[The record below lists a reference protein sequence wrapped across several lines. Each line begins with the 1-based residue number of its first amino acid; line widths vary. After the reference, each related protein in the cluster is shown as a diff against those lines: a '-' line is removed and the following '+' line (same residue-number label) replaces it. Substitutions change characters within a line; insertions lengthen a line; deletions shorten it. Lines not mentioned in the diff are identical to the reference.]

1 MSQLMLYQPKEK
13 PSDLFSDLNIFF
25 TSILDINQAYYC
37 KASLA
42 ENSVMVERTLIAVEV
57 KGNKDIYAN
66 LEAFYSLKKKYK
78 EEVIFVH
85 IDEPPFNRYFKNEQP
100 FYKRE
105 D

>member
-42 ENSVMVERTLIAVEV
+42 ENSVMVEISYC
-57 KGNKDIYAN
+57 G
-66 LEAFYSLKKKYK
+66 
-78 EEVIFVH
+78 
-85 IDEPPFNRYFKNEQP
+85 
-100 FYKRE
+100 
-105 D
+105 